1 MFMHKMILLGFVAN
15 CLGFAMGSFDV
26 SYNLQQDELSNT
38 YFFEVYMGSHLEK
51 RFLLI
56 YTLANGT
63 AIEYS
68 ALNSKRATVHDEW
81 VETIST
87 SRVGNFKT
95 RAVDDL
101 FCLDDD
107 EDICVEN
114 FTFF

>member
-1 MFMHKMILLGFVAN
+1 
-15 CLGFAMGSFDV
+15 
-26 SYNLQQDELSNT
+26 
-38 YFFEVYMGSHLEK
+38 MGSHLEK

-56 YTLANGT
+56 DTLANGT